1 MDDRWA
7 DIWLDDDTARRRARI
22 RPAPGLGHDRP
33 PGRSWPEAQRFEL
46 AGSWPPRYQAA
57 NPARH
62 VWPPGMRPAD
72 DRGRP
77 GHVGWDQAN
86 ALARNAHQATN
97 AVRMAAPARPATS
110 AQDLVRMRAR
120 WTRPRNPRAVH
131 NSGRRR
137 LVYEIPR
144 PRARWRRPPVI
155 LHDLATDPGRPRW
168 LQILAGLAVIGIL
181 AAAMLLA
188 LALA

>member
-22 RPAPGLGHDRP
+22 RPAPGLGQQP
-33 PGRSWPEAQRFEL
+33 PARSWPEAQRFEL
-46 AGSWPPRYQAA
+46 AGSWPPRYQAT

-62 VWPPGMRPAD
+62 VWPPRMRPAD

-86 ALARNAHQATN
+86 QLARNAHMATN
-97 AVRMAAPARPATS
+97 AVRMAAPATPATS

-120 WTRPRNPRAVH
+120 WTRP
-131 NSGRRR
+131 
-137 LVYEIPR
+137 
-144 PRARWRRPPVI
+144 PVI
-155 LHDLATDPGRPRW
+155 LHDLAADPGRPRW
-168 LQILAGLAVIGIL
+168 LQILAGLGLIVIL
-181 AAAMLLA
+181 AAALILA

>member
-7 DIWLDDDTARRRARI
+7 DIWLDDDTARRRAAV
-22 RPAPGLGHDRP
+22 RPAPGLGHRP
-33 PGRSWPEAQRFEL
+33 PGARSWPEAQRFEL
-46 AGSWPPRYQAA
+46 AGSGWPPAFSA
-57 NPARH
+57 TNPARH

-86 ALARNAHQATN
+86 ALARNAHTATN
-97 AVRMAAPARPATS
+97 AERVALPARPATS

-137 LVYEIPR
+137 VVHEIPR
-144 PRARWRRPPVI
+144 PHARWTRPPVI
-155 LHDLATDPGRPRW
+155 LHDLAAPHYRRAPR
-168 LQILAGLAVIGIL
+168 ILAGLGLLVIL
-181 AAAMLLA
+181 AAGLILTLA
-188 LALA
+188 LA